1 MKHVFI
7 IGAGASREAG
17 GPLMMDFFDRAEQ
30 IRKRTDIDKA
40 AFDLV
45 FRAIEELQVVH
56 SKAALDINNIESV
69 MTAFEMAALFGRL
82 GSLAPG
88 EVRGLRDAI
97 TTLVAQTVD
106 ELVCFNVVPQSTGV
120 QPWGVQPWGVHSA
133 LCNAVNDLLRSGEQV
148 SILSYNYDLG
158 ADFAID
164 VLDRPI
170 DYGLSNAP
178 MGPTHIPL
186 LKLHGSLAWRTPK
199 APEDMTITAIPVR
212 QLGRTIAEHI
222 GTTQGRVPIRIRQ
235 YLPGGPVIVPPT
247 WTKGPF
253 YESIKQV
260 WLRAA
265 DELKEAENI
274 YVVGY
279 SLPFS
284 DEFFRLLYAL
294 GTAGATRIK
303 RFWVF
308 DPNGAVEERFR
319 RLLGQAV
326 EDRFRFYQDIASQ
339 GFRKLTTTLMDEGVV
354 RMPV

>member
-7 IGAGASREAG
+7 LGAGASREAG

-30 IRKRTDIDKA
+30 IRKRTDVDQA

-82 GSLAPG
+82 GSLTPS

-106 ELVCFNVVPQSTGV
+106 ELVCFNVVAATKAV
-120 QPWGVQPWGVHSA
+120 QTFGVHTS
-133 LCNAVNDLLRSGEQV
+133 LCNAVNDLLRSGERV

-170 DYGLSNAP
+170 DYGLASAP
-178 MGPTHIPL
+178 VGPMHIPL
-186 LKLHGSLAWRTPK
+186 LKLHGSLAWRTPN
-199 APEDMTITAIPVR
+199 APDDMTISAIPVR
-212 QLGRTIAEHI
+212 QLGRTIAEHF
-222 GTTQGRVPIRIRQ
+222 GATQAKMPIRIRQ
-235 YLPGGPVIVPPT
+235 HLPGRPVIVPPT

-265 DELKEAENI
+265 DE
-274 YVVGY
+274 
-279 SLPFS
+279 
-284 DEFFRLLYAL
+284 
-294 GTAGATRIK
+294 K
-303 RFWVF
+303 R
-308 DPNGAVEERFR
+308 G
-319 RLLGQAV
+319 
-326 EDRFRFYQDIASQ
+326 
-339 GFRKLTTTLMDEGVV
+339 
-354 RMPV
+354 